1 MAVIYKMIYKG
12 FLFGL
17 LLQLAVGPI
26 CLYVLQASISEG
38 IVYAELV
45 VLAVTLV
52 DALYIML
59 AVLGAAVLL
68 QGRIT
73 RMMLKIFG
81 AVVLFLFGAIIVL
94 SGLFKINLVPQ
105 FNLSTPVIF
114 NNPFYNGL
122 ILTAANP
129 LTIIFWSGV
138 FSSRIS
144 EDGLSKSEIIYFS
157 IGCALST
164 LLFLTAVVLLASQ
177 LKKVL
182 PDTVITALNIVVG
195 LLLIYFAAWLICRKQ
210 VAV

>member
-1 MAVIYKMIYKG
+1 MTVIYKMIYKG

-68 QGRIT
+68 QGRMT
-73 RMMLKIFG
+73 RMVLKIFG
-81 AVVLFLFGAIIVL
+81 AIVLFLFGAIIVL
-94 SGLFKINLVPQ
+94 SGLFKTNLVPQ

-114 NNPFYNGL
+114 YNPFYNGL

-129 LTIIFWSGV
+129 LTIIFWTGL

-144 EDGLSKSEIIYFS
+144 EDGLSKREIIYFS

-164 LLFLTAVVLLASQ
+164 LLFLTVIALLASQ
-177 LKKVL
+177 LKTVL

-195 LLLIYFAAWLICRKQ
+195 LLLIYFAARLIFRKQ